1 MIAAHDSSPPLRI
14 YSQFLIVGGK
24 KEAGTNSFVPASS
37 KKHSNTFTPKLF

>member
-24 KEAGTNSFVPASS
+24 KEAGTKGLS
-37 KKHSNTFTPKLF
+37 KKYTPKTMNFFVQ